1 MEQFWSYY
9 DPSST
14 SLWKMVYDEAN
25 SNENLNDTVDLV
37 SDFIKNAESLRDH
50 CFGVIHILEGLE
62 IEGLW
67 FFNGPDPQQLFGANE
82 DTSWY
87 TWTQVG
93 PDANELVKKAVV
105 GVLAVQARDRQ
116 GGHGLWR
123 LQAAGD
129 AGRLGWLASFAADHS
144 SLVRRGCGPGNYHA
158 AHAKGG
164 QRHDHSIRPVPR
176 DCGLGRAAL
185 GW

>member
-1 MEQFWSYY
+1 MAEEQPPEVKADARQFMSDLMSAPPPDDEFTGGAGADMTAWRATFAASSRKDAALMEQFWSYY

-14 SLWKMVYDEAN
+14 ALWKMVYDEAN

-105 GVLAVQARDRQ
+105 GVLAPANGKINGKAIKDT
-116 GGHGLWR
+116 LT
-123 LQAAGD
+123 
-129 AGRLGWLASFAADHS
+129 F
-144 SLVRRGCGPGNYHA
+144 
-158 AHAKGG
+158 
-164 QRHDHSIRPVPR
+164 
-176 DCGLGRAAL
+176 
-185 GW
+185 

>member
-1 MEQFWSYY
+1 MAEEQPPEVKADARQFMSDLMSAPPPDDEFTGGAGADMTAWRATFAASSRKDAALMEQFWSYY

-67 FFNGPDPQQLFGANE
+67 FFNGPDRNNCLEQTRIPAGIR
-82 DTSWY
+82 
-87 TWTQVG
+87 G
-93 PDANELVKKAVV
+93 PRWAPMPMNL
-105 GVLAVQARDRQ
+105 
-116 GGHGLWR
+116 
-123 LQAAGD
+123 
-129 AGRLGWLASFAADHS
+129 
-144 SLVRRGCGPGNYHA
+144 
-158 AHAKGG
+158 
-164 QRHDHSIRPVPR
+164 
-176 DCGLGRAAL
+176 
-185 GW
+185 